1 MWTSCSLSTI
11 CCRQRGQNPF
21 YDWGPLKKCAE
32 QLKLILICLFF
43 FWLIKTSCWA
53 TFCITPNLILIHPVQ
68 LICLQTKKEPDS
80 TFLHLITNNITGGV
94 LSKASLS
101 CPLQSPE
108 VLLWLVSNKQSRP
121 ILKMKISNGHCQ
133 LRHLMPDRVEVCY
146 IMMQSINQ
154 FGF

>member
-1 MWTSCSLSTI
+1 MWTSCSLSTACSAI

-53 TFCITPNLILIHPVQ
+53 TFCITPNLLLIHTAR
-68 LICLQTKKEPDS
+68 LICLQTKKEPES
-80 TFLHLITNNITGGV
+80 TFLHLITNVITRGV
-94 LSKASLS
+94 LSKASVS
-101 CPLQSPE
+101 CPLHKCCFGQQQTIKANLENENLHRS
-108 VLLWLVSNKQSRP
+108 LP
-121 ILKMKISNGHCQ
+121 ITP
-133 LRHLMPDRVEVCY
+133 PDHVEVCY

-154 FGF
+154 ICF